1 MLNCFNPISLAIL
14 LLIISL
20 STGIILSLTKSTWFI
35 YFLCLVF
42 LGGVI
47 VVVMFIVSICSV
59 NKFEYKK
66 NFNKLV
72 ILFTLFLYLI
82 ERELEERSINMVI
95 LNSFYQNSSLYLY
108 IILIRLLILCIVRVI
123 SICKVEKGPISKRL

>member
-66 NFNKLV
+66 KINIIV
-72 ILFTLFLYLI
+72 ILFALFLYSI
-82 ERELEERSINMVI
+82 ERELEGCSINMVI
-95 LNSFYQNSSLYLY
+95 LNSFYQNSSLYIY
-108 IILIRLLILCIVRVI
+108 ILLISLLILCIVRVI